1 MSLQK
6 RFKARYPKANFAD
19 FKTGDFFG
27 KPNIFFHSEAGGGT
41 TVFDDDGKYFRSSI
55 YFSKEMKRQLGLA
68 PGFPLELTHNP
79 NPKLEIPAVPFNSE
93 TRDRESGEALNT
105 LKDALVQQE
114 IYVTL
119 SEKFKIKF
127 RDIFTDTV
135 ITHRSSHE
143 SRRWLAGPNFEYWP
157 QTLNF
162 AFFVATT
169 GCGVSRRIL
178 FEDKMRDG
186 KNDLTDSE
194 LKLPPQVRS
203 FFWFHVYFTVRRI
216 LFELGGPQISLPLPG
231 DSAFSQTENKYDIP
245 SFERIC
251 AEFGISPNADFRFTK
266 GDNHGL
272 GSVFE
277 HFTNSGYT
285 KTPFKYPSKETKF
298 EDEGGRAS
306 DGNLVPYIENT
317 EARNQYEYFLCPV
330 SHGLTS
336 AGLSR
341 INQSIES
348 FCYAILGSQV
358 DVRSSIAGSQ
368 GSAIETQRQFLS
380 MVEDAIRNPDISK
393 SVQRFQLAI
402 ESAKVRLDLAIS
414 PGLWLLPS
422 KMVVNTESVVGYNNK
437 LKKATTFMRIGV
449 NSDLNIP
456 VRRSAPKHNLGSRAV
471 KLPHSVVETRVVK
484 SDSEAGAT
492 AELEKAKL
500 RTKETQVPKSKTSE
514 TRDSETGEAA
524 SETRDSETGEAA
536 SETRT
541 VSTSHETNFN
551 VLIIVAGGLA
561 WFLFR

>member
-19 FKTGDFFG
+19 FKTEDFSG
-27 KPNIFFHSEAGGGT
+27 KPNIFFHNKAGDSEAGYEET
-41 TVFDDDGKYFRSSI
+41 TVFDDDGKDFRSSI

-68 PGFPLELTHNP
+68 PGFPLELCHNP

-93 TRDRESGEALNT
+93 AGDSGAGESQASETLNT
-105 LKDALVQQE
+105 IKDALVQQE
-114 IYVTL
+114 IYVTP

-216 LFELGGPQISLPLPG
+216 LFELGGPQNSLPLPG
-231 DSAFSQTENKYDIP
+231 DTAFSQTENKYDIP

-251 AEFGISPNADFRFTK
+251 AEFGISPNADFRFTR

-277 HFTNSGYT
+277 YFTNSGYT

-306 DGNLVPYIENT
+306 DGNLVPYIQNT

-368 GSAIETQRQFLS
+368 DSVIETQRQFLS

-437 LKKATTFMRIGV
+437 LKKATSFMRIGV

-456 VRRSAPKHNLGSRAV
+456 VRRSALKHNLGSRAV
-471 KLPHSVVETRVVK
+471 KLPHSGVETQ
-484 SDSEAGAT
+484 DSEAGA
-492 AELEKAKL
+492 KL
-500 RTKETQVPKSKTSE
+500 RTKEKQVVKSKTKETQVPKSKTSE
-514 TRDSETGEAA
+514 TREA
-524 SETRDSETGEAA
+524 SETK
-536 SETRT
+536 T
-541 VSTSHETNFN
+541 VSTSHETNLN

>member
-27 KPNIFFHSEAGGGT
+27 KPNIFFREGDEGT
-41 TVFDDDGKYFRSSI
+41 TVFDDDGKDFRSSI

-93 TRDRESGEALNT
+93 VSETGEALHT

-114 IYVTL
+114 IYVTP
-119 SEKFKIKF
+119 SDKFKIEL
-127 RDIFTDTV
+127 RDIFTDTL

-157 QTLNF
+157 QQLNF
-162 AFFVATT
+162 AFFAATT

-216 LFELGGPQISLPLPG
+216 LFELGGVQNSLPLPG
-231 DSAFSQTENKYDIP
+231 DTAFSQTENKYDIP

-251 AEFGISPNADFRFTK
+251 AEFGISPNADFRFTR

-277 HFTNSGYT
+277 YFTNSGYT

-306 DGNLVPYIENT
+306 DGNLVPYIQNT

-380 MVEDAIRNPDISK
+380 MVEDAIRNPEISK
-393 SVQRFQLAI
+393 SIQRFQLAI

-456 VRRSAPKHNLGSRAV
+456 VRRSAQKHNFGRGAV
-471 KLPHSVVETRVVK
+471 KLPHSGVETQK
-484 SDSEAGAT
+484 
-492 AELEKAKL
+492 
-500 RTKETQVPKSKTSE
+500 TKETQVVKSEKSEKSEKTKKTKKAKKARRQRMRSLE
-514 TRDSETGEAA
+514 SWRKP
-524 SETRDSETGEAA
+524 RLFRLR
-536 SETRT
+536 TRT
-541 VSTSHETNFN
+541 
-551 VLIIVAGGLA
+551 I
-561 WFLFR
+561 

>member
-19 FKTGDFFG
+19 FKTRDFFG
-27 KPNIFFHSEAGGGT
+27 KPNIFFHSEAGEGT
-41 TVFDDDGKYFRSSI
+41 TVFDDDGKDFRSSI
-55 YFSKEMKRQLGLA
+55 RFSKEMKRQLGLA
-68 PGFPLELTHNP
+68 PGFPLELTYNP

-93 TRDRESGEALNT
+93 TRESGA
-105 LKDALVQQE
+105 LKDNLVQQE
-114 IYVTL
+114 IYVTP
-119 SEKFKIKF
+119 SEKFKINF

-162 AFFVATT
+162 AFFIATT

-194 LKLPPQVRS
+194 LKIPPQVRS

-216 LFELGGPQISLPLPG
+216 LFELGGPQNSLPLPG
-231 DSAFSQTENKYDIP
+231 DTAFSQTENKYDIP
-245 SFERIC
+245 SFKRIS
-251 AEFGISPNADFRFTK
+251 AEFGISPNADFRFTR

-277 HFTNSGYT
+277 YFSYSGYT

-298 EDEGGRAS
+298 ADEGGRAS

-317 EARNQYEYFLCPV
+317 EARKQYEYFLCPV

-358 DVRSSIAGSQ
+358 DVRSSISGSQ

-380 MVEDAIRNPDISK
+380 MVEDAIRNPEISK

-402 ESAKVRLDLAIS
+402 QSAKVRLDLAIS

-456 VRRSAPKHNLGSRAV
+456 VRRSNQKHNLGSRAV
-471 KLPHSVVETRVVK
+471 KLPHSGVETRVVK
-484 SDSEAGAT
+484 S
-492 AELEKAKL
+492 K
-500 RTKETQVPKSKTSE
+500 TKEKQVVKSRTSEKSKTTE

-524 SETRDSETGEAA
+524 AGVTKETK
-536 SETRT
+536 T
-541 VSTSHETNFN
+541 VSTSHETNLN

>member
-6 RFKARYPKANFAD
+6 RFKARYPKANFSD
-19 FKTGDFFG
+19 FKTEDFFG
-27 KPNIFFHSEAGGGT
+27 KPNIFFHSEAGDSEAGEET
-41 TVFDDDGKYFRSSI
+41 AVFDDDGKDFRSSI

-68 PGFPLELTHNP
+68 PGFPLELCHNP
-79 NPKLEIPAVPFNSE
+79 NPELEIPAVPFHTESSEAGE
-93 TRDRESGEALNT
+93 TREAGEAGA

-114 IYVTL
+114 IYVTPRD
-119 SEKFKIKF
+119 KFKIKF

-135 ITHRSSHE
+135 VTHRSSAE
-143 SRRWLAGPNFEYWP
+143 SRRWLAGPNFEYYP
-157 QTLNF
+157 QQLNF
-162 AFFVATT
+162 AFFCATT
-169 GCGVSRRIL
+169 GCGVSQRIL

-186 KNDLTDSE
+186 RNDLTDSE
-194 LKLPPQVRS
+194 LNLPPQVRS
-203 FFWFHVYFTVRRI
+203 FFWFHVYFTVRRS
-216 LFELGGPQISLPLPG
+216 LFELGGVQNSLALPG
-231 DSAFSQTENKYDIP
+231 DSAFNQTENKYDIP
-245 SFERIC
+245 SFKRIC

-277 HFTNSGYT
+277 YFTNSGYF
-285 KTPFKYPSKETKF
+285 KTPYKYPSKTAKF

-317 EARNQYEYFLCPV
+317 EARNQYEYFICPI

-341 INQSIES
+341 INQSIEA
-348 FCYAILGSQV
+348 FCFSILGAQV
-358 DVRSSIAGSQ
+358 NVRSSITGSQ
-368 GSAIETQRQFLS
+368 GSSIETQREFLS
-380 MVEDAIRNPDISK
+380 LVEDAIRNPDISK

-414 PGLWLLPS
+414 PGTWLLPS

-437 LKKATTFMRIGV
+437 LKKATSFMKIGV

-456 VRRSAPKHNLGSRAV
+456 VRRSAPKHNFGTGAV
-471 KLPHSVVETRVVK
+471 KLPHSGVERKYIDPVPGTSK
-484 SDSEAGAT
+484 NNYQE
-492 AELEKAKL
+492 
-500 RTKETQVPKSKTSE
+500 TKETRAVKSETSE
-514 TRDSETGEAA
+514 A
-524 SETRDSETGEAA
+524 SEAKI
-536 SETRT
+536 
-541 VSTSHETNFN
+541 VSPSHETNLN

>member
-6 RFKARYPKANFAD
+6 RFKARYPKANFAY
-19 FKTGDFFG
+19 FKTEDFFG
-27 KPNIFFHSEAGGGT
+27 KPNIFFHNKAGDSEAGDEET
-41 TVFDDDGKYFRSSI
+41 TVFDDDGKDFRSSI

-68 PGFPLELTHNP
+68 PGFPLELTHNL

-93 TRDRESGEALNT
+93 ADNTETLNT
-105 LKDALVQQE
+105 IKDDLVQQE
-114 IYVTL
+114 IYVTP

-216 LFELGGPQISLPLPG
+216 LFELGGSQNSLPLPG
-231 DSAFSQTENKYDIP
+231 DTAFSQTENKYDIP

-251 AEFGISPNADFRFTK
+251 AEFGISPNADFRFTR

-277 HFTNSGYT
+277 YFTNSGYT

-358 DVRSSIAGSQ
+358 DVRSFISGSQ

-437 LKKATTFMRIGV
+437 LKKATTFMRIGI

-456 VRRSAPKHNLGSRAV
+456 VRRSALKHNLGSRAV
-471 KLPHSVVETRVVK
+471 KLPHSGVETRVVK
-484 SDSEAGAT
+484 SNSGAGA
-492 AELEKAKL
+492 KH
-500 RTKETQVPKSKTSE
+500 RTKEKQVAKSKTSDREFGDRESGDSGAGVTKE
-514 TRDSETGEAA
+514 TK
-524 SETRDSETGEAA
+524 
-536 SETRT
+536 T
-541 VSTSHETNFN
+541 VSTSHETNLN

>member
-27 KPNIFFHSEAGGGT
+27 KPNIFFQEGDEGT
-41 TVFDDDGKYFRSSI
+41 TVFDDDGKDFRSSI

-79 NPKLEIPAVPFNSE
+79 NPKLEIPAVPFNSKTRE
-93 TRDRESGEALNT
+93 TLNT
-105 LKDALVQQE
+105 IKDNLVEQE
-114 IYVTL
+114 IYVTP

-162 AFFVATT
+162 AFFAATT
-169 GCGVSRRIL
+169 GCGLSRRIL

-194 LKLPPQVRS
+194 LKIPPQVRS

-216 LFELGGPQISLPLPG
+216 LFELGGPQNSLPLPG
-231 DSAFSQTENKYDIP
+231 DRAFSQTENKYDIP

-251 AEFGISPNADFRFTK
+251 AEFGISPNADFRFTR

-277 HFTNSGYT
+277 YFSYSGYT

-341 INQSIES
+341 INQTIES

-358 DVRSSIAGSQ
+358 DVRSSISGSQ

-414 PGLWLLPS
+414 PGLWLLLS

-437 LKKATTFMRIGV
+437 LKKATSFMRIGV

-471 KLPHSVVETRVVK
+471 KLPHSGVETQ
-484 SDSEAGAT
+484 DSEAGAKHRT
-492 AELEKAKL
+492 KEKQVVKS
-500 RTKETQVPKSKTSE
+500 RTKETQVSKSKTRE
-514 TRDSETGEAA
+514 TRDSETREA
-524 SETRDSETGEAA
+524 SETK
-536 SETRT
+536 T
-541 VSTSHETNFN
+541 VSTSHETNLN

>member
-6 RFKARYPKANFAD
+6 RFKSRYPKANFAD
-19 FKTGDFFG
+19 FKTEDFFG
-27 KPNIFFHSEAGGGT
+27 KPNIFFHNKAGDEET
-41 TVFDDDGKYFRSSI
+41 AVFDDDGKDFRPSI

-79 NPKLEIPAVPFNSE
+79 NPKLEIPAVPFH
-93 TRDRESGEALNT
+93 DEAGATGT

-114 IYVTL
+114 IYVTP
-119 SEKFKIKF
+119 SDKFKIKF

-143 SRRWLAGPNFEYWP
+143 SRRWLAGPNFDYFP
-157 QTLNF
+157 QQLNF
-162 AFFVATT
+162 AFFCATT
-169 GCGVSRRIL
+169 GCGLSRRIL

-216 LFELGGPQISLPLPG
+216 LFELGGVQNSLPLPG
-231 DSAFSQTENKYDIP
+231 DTAFNQTENKYDIP
-245 SFERIC
+245 SLERIC

-277 HFTNSGYT
+277 YFTNSGYT
-285 KTPFKYPSKETKF
+285 KTPFKYPSKEIKF

-358 DVRSSIAGSQ
+358 DVRSSISGSQ
-368 GSAIETQRQFLS
+368 GSSIETQRQFLS
-380 MVEDAIRNPDISK
+380 MVEDAIRKPDISK

-437 LKKATTFMRIGV
+437 LKKATRRMKIGV
-449 NSDLNIP
+449 NSDLIIP
-456 VRRSAPKHNLGSRAV
+456 MRRSALKHNLGSGAV
-471 KLPHSVVETRVVK
+471 KLPHSVVETPETKETRVVK
-484 SDSEAGAT
+484 SDSEAGA
-492 AELEKAKL
+492 KL
-500 RTKETQVPKSKTSE
+500 RTKEKQVPKSETSDRE
-514 TRDSETGEAA
+514 FGEAA
-524 SETRDSETGEAA
+524 GVTK
-536 SETRT
+536 T
-541 VSTSHETNFN
+541 VSTSHENNLN
-551 VLIIVAGGLA
+551 VLIIIAGGLA

>member
-27 KPNIFFHSEAGGGT
+27 KPNIFFQEGDEGT
-41 TVFDDDGKYFRSSI
+41 TVFDDDGKDFRSSI

-79 NPKLEIPAVPFNSE
+79 NPKLEIPAVPFNTE
-93 TRDRESGEALNT
+93 T
-105 LKDALVQQE
+105 LKTIKDNLFEQE
-114 IYVTL
+114 IYVTP

-162 AFFVATT
+162 AFYCATT

-186 KNDLTDSE
+186 NNDLTDSE

-216 LFELGGPQISLPLPG
+216 LFELGGPQNSLPLPG
-231 DSAFSQTENKYDIP
+231 DTAFSQTENKYDIP

-251 AEFGISPNADFRFTK
+251 AEFGISPNADFRFTR

-277 HFTNSGYT
+277 YFSYSGYT

-358 DVRSSIAGSQ
+358 DVRSSISGSQ

-380 MVEDAIRNPDISK
+380 MVEDAIRNPEISK

-437 LKKATTFMRIGV
+437 LKKATSFMRIGV

-471 KLPHSVVETRVVK
+471 KLPHSGVETQETKEKQVVK
-484 SDSEAGAT
+484 S
-492 AELEKAKL
+492 
-500 RTKETQVPKSKTSE
+500 RTKETRVPKSKTSE

-524 SETRDSETGEAA
+524 NETRESSETK
-536 SETRT
+536 T
-541 VSTSHETNFN
+541 VSTSHETNLN

>member
-27 KPNIFFHSEAGGGT
+27 KPNIFFQEGDEGT
-41 TVFDDDGKYFRSSI
+41 TVFDDDGKDFRSSI
-55 YFSKEMKRQLGLA
+55 RFSKEMKRQLGLA

-93 TRDRESGEALNT
+93 TLNT
-105 LKDALVQQE
+105 IKDNLVQQE
-114 IYVTL
+114 IYVTP
-119 SEKFKIKF
+119 SEKFKINF

-162 AFFVATT
+162 VFYCATT

-194 LKLPPQVRS
+194 LKIPPQVRS

-216 LFELGGPQISLPLPG
+216 LFELGGPQNSLPLPG
-231 DSAFSQTENKYDIP
+231 DTAFSKTENKYDIP

-251 AEFGISPNADFRFTK
+251 AEFGISPNADFRFTR

-277 HFTNSGYT
+277 YFSYSGYT

-358 DVRSSIAGSQ
+358 DVRSPISGSQ

-437 LKKATTFMRIGV
+437 LKKATSFMRIGV

-456 VRRSAPKHNLGSRAV
+456 VRRSAQKHNLWSRAV
-471 KLPHSVVETRVVK
+471 KLPHSGVETRVVK
-484 SDSEAGAT
+484 S
-492 AELEKAKL
+492 K
-500 RTKETQVPKSKTSE
+500 TKEKQVPKSKTSE
-514 TRDSETGEAA
+514 KSKTT
-524 SETRDSETGEAA
+524 ETRDSETGDSGAGVTKET
-536 SETRT
+536 SETKT
-541 VSTSHETNFN
+541 VSTSHENNLN
-551 VLIIVAGGLA
+551 VLIIVAAGLA